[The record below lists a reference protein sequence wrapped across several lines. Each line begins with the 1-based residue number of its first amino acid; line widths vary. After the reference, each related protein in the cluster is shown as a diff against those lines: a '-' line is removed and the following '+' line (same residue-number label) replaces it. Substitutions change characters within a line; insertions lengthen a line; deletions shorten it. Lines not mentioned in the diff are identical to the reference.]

1 MRPHHFFT
9 GLSVTLWIRRITPL
23 LATGTGP
30 DLWLIN
36 KILAWHWWICNM
48 MATSQELISISGIVS
63 DSLIHLITADFRKY
77 LRADLSHSVSSPL
90 SPFIS
95 LCLPLSLDLLS
106 PSPQTYGSLHNRWV
120 CLRRQN
126 KGSYGVMNFVHYQIT
141 FLINLNA
148 PLLHLQS
155 ASKAKRLSV
164 NVGTQIYIDP
174 PLTTSRGLGCFW
186 RFLLIDKL
194 MKKNGKAFK
203 FPTKFCICLYL
214 FICEGQCTLIN

>member
-1 MRPHHFFT
+1 
-9 GLSVTLWIRRITPL
+9 
-23 LATGTGP
+23 
-30 DLWLIN
+30 
-36 KILAWHWWICNM
+36 

-63 DSLIHLITADFRKY
+63 DSLIHLITADFTKY
-77 LRADLSHSVSSPL
+77 LGADLSHSVSSPL

-126 KGSYGVMNFVHYQIT
+126 KGSYGVMNFVHYQIIL
-141 FLINLNA
+141 LINLNA

-155 ASKAKRLSV
+155 ASKAKSLSV
-164 NVGTQIYIDP
+164 NVGTHIYIV
-174 PLTTSRGLGCFW
+174 PLWQPTHELGGFGQI
-186 RFLLIDKL
+186 LLIDKL

-214 FICEGQCTLIN
+214 FICEGQCTLINLATKSANFHLQLLLGNIKLVVLYD